1 MMNTVGPRISYVVIG
16 RNEGERLTRCLES
29 IRNSISGGMDEII
42 YVDSNSSDN
51 SLERAES
58 LGARV
63 LSVKS
68 DRPTAALGR
77 NAGWKAA
84 HGEYIMFLDGDTNLD
99 SGFITKALA
108 AMTEPDVAVV
118 WGHRR
123 ESDPGQSVYVR
134 VLDLDW
140 IYPAGDSAFCGGD
153 ALMRRCVLEDTGG
166 FDATLI
172 AGEEPELCSR
182 IRAKGLR
189 IQHIDAP
196 MTQHDLAIKE
206 FSAYWQRAFRAGHA
220 YAEVSARFKD
230 SPDNLWRG
238 EVRRN
243 LLHGA
248 VMLSAPVILLAGIHW
263 TWLGVAALT
272 AGCGVLART
281 MWRCKWKDPNPFT
294 RFLYAIHAHV
304 QQIPILF
311 GQISFRIAAVTGNR
325 RKLIEYK
332 K

>member
-1 MMNTVGPRISYVVIG
+1 MNAISPRLSYVVIG
-16 RNEGERLTRCLES
+16 RNEGERLIRCLQS
-29 IRNSISGGMDEII
+29 IRNSDAGIMDEII
-42 YVDSNSSDN
+42 YVDSKSSDN
-51 SLERAES
+51 SLQKAES
-58 LGARV
+58 LGARTLLV
-63 LSVKS
+63 TS

-77 NAGWKAA
+77 NAGWQAA
-84 HGEYIMFLDGDTNLD
+84 QGEFIMFLDGDTQLD
-99 SGFITKALA
+99 PGFITKALA
-108 AMTEPDVAVV
+108 AMADPDVAVV

-140 IYPAGDSAFCGGD
+140 IYPPGDSAFCGGD
-153 ALMRRCVLEDTGG
+153 ALMRRSVLSDAGG

-189 IQHIDAP
+189 IRHIDAP
-196 MTQHDLAIKE
+196 MTLHDLAIKD
-206 FSAYWQRAFRAGHA
+206 FAAYWQRAFRAGHA
-220 YAEVSARFKD
+220 YAEVSARYKD

-248 VMLSAPVILLAGIHW
+248 LMLTAPVVLLAGIYW
-263 TWLGVAALT
+263 PWFGIAAFT
-272 AGCGVLART
+272 AGAAVLART
-281 MWRCKWKDPNPFT
+281 VWRCKWKDPNVFT
-294 RFLYAIHAHV
+294 RLLYAIHAHV
-304 QQIPILF
+304 QQVPILF
-311 GQISFRIAAVTGNR
+311 GQISFRIAALTGKR